1 MLLVINLIKLKPP
14 EELAKICKFAA
25 QACQAASAAASASA
39 SAKGKS
45 PAKSSASSEG
55 STTEM
60 VNLSQFSVPIKKNWY
75 EETLY
80 QDAQDPNAELEEYEA
95 LLEEQLLE

>member
-14 EELAKICKFAA
+14 EELAEICKFAA
-25 QACQAASAAASASA
+25 QACQAASASASG
-39 SAKGKS
+39 KGKS
-45 PAKSSASSEG
+45 PAKSEG
-55 STTEM
+55 STIEM
-60 VNLSQFSVPIKKNWY
+60 VHLSQFFVPMKKNWY

-95 LLEEQLLE
+95 LLLLE

>member
-1 MLLVINLIKLKPP
+1 MKMNLALIPK
-14 EELAKICKFAA
+14 AA
-25 QACQAASAAASASA
+25 QACQAASASASG
-39 SAKGKS
+39 KGKS

-60 VNLSQFSVPIKKNWY
+60 VHLSQFSVPMKKNWY
-75 EETLY
+75 EDSLY

-95 LLEEQLLE
+95 LLEEQFLE

>member
-1 MLLVINLIKLKPP
+1 MPDFLKGKSP
-14 EELAKICKFAA
+14 EELAEICKFAA
-25 QACQAASAAASASA
+25 QACQAASVAASASA
-39 SAKGKS
+39 SGKGKS

-55 STTEM
+55 STIEM
-60 VNLSQFSVPIKKNWY
+60 VHLSQFFVPIKKNWY

-80 QDAQDPNAELEEYEA
+80 QDAQDPNADLEEYEA